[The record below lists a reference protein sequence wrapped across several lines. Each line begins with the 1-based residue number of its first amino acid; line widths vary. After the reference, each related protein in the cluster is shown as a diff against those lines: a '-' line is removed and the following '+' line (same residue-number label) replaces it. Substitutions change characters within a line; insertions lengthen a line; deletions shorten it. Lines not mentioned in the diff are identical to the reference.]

1 MSEHET
7 QFDGTDEESNQ
18 AEPLE
23 DEFDARLRSVKSVT
37 ERRTIAGLAR
47 ELGALPVD
55 AARVALET
63 SASIAGVSLRASIEF
78 LRAAPDAAR
87 ILEAK
92 ELHAWGEMGRRLAM
106 GDVETGVSFFGAGV
120 LGLENVPR
128 EARPLI
134 FQVCSR
140 QMTLSSSVALDTFK
154 SVPALSHYVTDSD
167 LLRSILEVAAE
178 ISKRSAKHS
187 A

>member
-1 MSEHET
+1 MSERENQFEASAPESEET
-7 QFDGTDEESNQ
+7 SAG
-18 AEPLE
+18 EPLE
-23 DEFDARLRSVKSVT
+23 GEFRERLRSVKSVT
-37 ERRTIAGLAR
+37 ERRTLAGLAR
-47 ELGALPVD
+47 QLGKLPVD
-55 AARVALET
+55 VARAALEM

-78 LRAAPDAAR
+78 LRAAPAASH

-106 GDVETGVSFFGAGV
+106 GDVETGVSFFGAGA
-120 LGLENVPR
+120 LGLESVPR

-154 SVPALSHYVTDSD
+154 SVPALSRY
-167 LLRSILEVAAE
+167 
-178 ISKRSAKHS
+178 
-187 A
+187 